1 MPGLSAELK
10 QRLDCV
16 VEVADPFRRAQVER
30 RVDRLLIETSGPS
43 LAVAV
48 GLATRRPG
56 DK

>member
-1 MPGLSAELK
+1 MAGLAGYLQE
-10 QRLDCV
+10 RLQTT
-16 VEVADPFRRAQVER
+16 VEVADPFRRV
-30 RVDRLLIETSGPS
+30 RVDGKVDRRLIEECGPS